1 MANLCSACVV
11 ALHRGSL
18 RCPVKFPIFPTMSA
32 RSRATIFERLAAG
45 RVVLHVPVYE
55 SGTGT
60 TVGSVPTYK
69 AGEYGEALS
78 H

>member
-1 MANLCSACVV
+1 
-11 ALHRGSL
+11 
-18 RCPVKFPIFPTMSA
+18 MSA